1 MFVSVRD
8 RPQGRRRR
16 SQTYGVNKAARSSKL
31 SLLSAITTGS
41 HQSHGSN
48 DSSSTITQES
58 YSKSSSSATKRSK
71 SSRTKSSRDA
81 RDRKP
86 SSRKGSSGQTIEE
99 KSMSRE
105 SVDVFEFLVKEDEQD
120 ALGPDLKEPPHAE
133 LQTVET
139 TPSVRDDSDTESVVR
154 STHSDS
160 GISMGDSI
168 IHFGNDSPVETRLP
182 PLPEDGREQPEPVEP
197 QRDQPNH
204 SKRIQWKWP
213 EVPRATHKHHLP
225 SYAARTHSPEH
236 ARFRIP
242 QSPDIFEGGFC
253 SPAHPLSGYD
263 LVSDKLA
270 SGELPP
276 VFRSFKKIRYRLLL
290 QLQDEILEMEQQLA
304 ALDVA
309 DTQTRLNPDGST
321 SPASRRLSWQ
331 WSQSDLPAHRLH
343 ILGRLSI
350 KLEQYYQ
357 VLSTSQ
363 KVHRLTS
370 SPLSAEVGHFRAWL
384 KEHNP
389 LAHLE
394 SRFLD
399 DDEDLI
405 SLTEPSDSS
414 GSPAA
419 EPTSDF
425 LPLCVLTMTLLP
437 LLSFKF
443 MTSVLNR
450 LIVLTIVLAAG
461 LGSLEKLDRARAE
474 QHKQWIFACFGVSLL
489 AAILF

>member
-58 YSKSSSSATKRSK
+58 YSKSSSSSTKGSK

-81 RDRKP
+81 RERKP
-86 SSRKGSSGQTIEE
+86 SSGKESAGQTTEE

-105 SVDVFEFLVKEDEQD
+105 SVDVFEFLVKEDEHD
-120 ALGPDLKEPPHAE
+120 ALGRDLKEPPHAE
-133 LQTVET
+133 PQTVET
-139 TPSVRDDSDTESVVR
+139 TPSVRDDSDAESVVR
-154 STHSDS
+154 SMHSDS

-168 IHFGNDSPVETRLP
+168 IHFGNDSPVEARLP

-225 SYAARTHSPEH
+225 SYAARTHSPEQ

-350 KLEQYYQ
+350 KLEQYF
-357 VLSTSQ
+357 S
-363 KVHRLTS
+363 
-370 SPLSAEVGHFRAWL
+370 HFRAWL

-389 LAHLE
+389 FTHLE

-437 LLSFKF
+437 MLSFKF

-474 QHKQWIFACFGVSLL
+474 QHKQWIVACFGVSLL